1 MAQSVPFHYRI
12 GDYEQWEG
20 DWELIDGIP
29 VAMSPAPTIAHQL
42 LATRILTELTN
53 SLEECEPCLVVAEA
67 EWRIGDDTV
76 LRPDGAVICYPPG
89 KYLDRPPALV
99 LEVLSPSTLRID
111 REYKH
116 ERYARE
122 GVPHYLI
129 ADPEEKR
136 VEAFRLAGES
146 YETVAET
153 GSDTLAFDLGPCT
166 ARIDVARVMARL

>member
-1 MAQSVPFHYRI
+1 MAQSVPVHYRI
-12 GDYEQWEG
+12 ADYERWEG

-29 VAMSPAPTIAHQL
+29 VAMSPAPALVHQRLALL
-42 LATRILTELTN
+42 LAMELEE
-53 SLEECEPCLVVAEA
+53 SLEECGQCNVYPEA

-76 LRPDGAVICYPPG
+76 LRPDGVVVCYPPG

-122 GVPHYLI
+122 GVGHYLI
-129 ADPEEKR
+129 ADPEKKR
-136 VEAFRLAGES
+136 VEAFRLAGDT
-146 YETVAET
+146 YERIAET

-166 ARIDVARVMARL
+166 ARIDVGRVMARL